1 MPSKKRLILKKKSN
15 NRRAKGTTSDLL
27 IKMEEGKVTPPKV
40 QTPPPSVK
48 FHSVR
53 KTSPIHIREELSRP
67 DGVYHNESKAA
78 LKEAESK
85 MYKLTPTPS
94 KLARIP
100 TPEFFD
106 HPPPEERE
114 RIRREASEELKKA
127 NEQMETQKR
136 VEESRFVEPEKK
148 RSLLNP
154 FGWGNKKTH
163 RKGKKSHRKGR
174 KSHKKGKH
182 STRRK

>member
-1 MPSKKRLILKKKSN
+1 
-15 NRRAKGTTSDLL
+15 
-27 IKMEEGKVTPPKV
+27 MEEGKVTPRPKT
-40 QTPPPSVK
+40 QTPQTNVK

-53 KTSPIHIREELSRP
+53 KTSPINTPSVLPRP
-67 DGVYHNESKAA
+67 DGFYHDGSKAA

-85 MYKLTPTPS
+85 MYKLTPPPS

-114 RIRREASEELKKA
+114 RLAREASEELKRA
-127 NEQMETQKR
+127 NERMDAKKR

-148 RSLLNP
+148 RSIFNP
-154 FGWGNKKTH
+154 FGLGNKKSH
-163 RKGKKSHRKGR
+163 KKGRKSHKKGR

-182 STRRK
+182 SNRRK